1 MQSTTPPKSRLR
13 ILVADDDPILCAMA
27 QETLAELGDVSVAEH
42 GAAAWE
48 RLQSEPFD
56 LVLLDLEMP
65 LLDGFDV
72 LKRVRM
78 HDALAGLPV
87 VVLTGRRDHWAIE
100 QAFERGATSFVT
112 KPVNWPLLRHQ
123 VRYVLRA
130 TDTERRLEVVRSA
143 VA

>member
-1 MQSTTPPKSRLR
+1 MQPTTFSNSPLR

-27 QETLAELGDVSVAEH
+27 QHTLAELGEISVAEH

-48 RLQSEPFD
+48 RLQREAFD

-78 HDALAGLPV
+78 QDALADLPV
-87 VVLTGRRDHWAIE
+87 VVLTGRKDHWAIE
-100 QAFERGATSFVT
+100 EAFDRGATSFIT

-130 TDTERRLEVVRSA
+130 ADTERRLEVVRSA